1 MSEQEYSPIDKTALK
16 PAKENPWYVLAT
28 ICDEDP
34 IMPVGGTMEMQV
46 GLHRLMSRDIWN
58 AWAFSK
64 LRDEQK
70 VILKDERPDLME
82 DLPDWDKI
90 STDIYKGFAN
100 RCKKSFP
107 SLEQGIVF
115 TEIDFIE
122 DTRFANFIFPC
133 DVIFNKAKFSGIA
146 NFYNAI
152 FFGNAIF
159 RDTIF
164 SKEIDFCE
172 VIFSKRCIFR
182 KTTFVENTFFIDATF
197 NYVDFITTVF
207 DRTVY
212 FIRTKFNDSSYF
224 GDCEFH
230 GSVRLREARFEKEYP
245 TFEGT
250 VLDEKTTITAK
261 EAYWPDSK
269 NCKQNP
275 EQPKASCEV
284 LRHTMNNQGLP
295 EQAHFFFRR
304 EMQFAGR
311 IGSLW
316 QRLPYEL
323 FGWLSDYGYS
333 IYRPAFGLIALW
345 LGFASV
351 YKVFS
356 SLTFTASL
364 GLSIASLI
372 QFTGWQRVYFSELMQ
387 CLPVWLKILA
397 GFQTIAGIVLL
408 FLLGLG
414 LRNRF
419 RFK

>member
-1 MSEQEYSPIDKTALK
+1 MSEQKYSPIDKTILK
-16 PAKENPWYVLAT
+16 PAEENPWYVLAT

-34 IMPVGGTMEMQV
+34 IMPVEGTMEMQV

-70 VILKDERPDLME
+70 VILKDERPDLIQG
-82 DLPDWDKI
+82 LQDWEKI
-90 STDIYKGFAN
+90 SKDTYQRFKS
-100 RCKKSFP
+100 CKKLFP

-122 DTRFANFIFPC
+122 DTRFENFIFPC

-146 NFYNAI
+146 NFNNAI

-182 KTTFVENTFFIDATF
+182 RSIFSTNTFFTRAEF
-197 NYVDFITTVF
+197 NFVDFIDTVCDSTIF
-207 DRTVY
+207 FVG
-212 FIRTKFNDSSYF
+212 TKFNHFSYF

-230 GSVRLREARFEKEYP
+230 GSCRLREARFEKEYP
-245 TFEGT
+245 IFEGI

-261 EAYWPDSK
+261 EEYWPDPKKCEQS
-269 NCKQNP
+269 P
-275 EQPKASCEV
+275 EEARASCEV
-284 LRHTMNNQGLP
+284 LRHTLNNQGLP

-316 QRLPYEL
+316 QRLPYKL
-323 FGWLSDYGYS
+323 FGWLSNYGYS

-356 SLTFTASL
+356 SLTFTESL
-364 GLSIASLI
+364 GLSIASLF

-397 GFQTIAGIVLL
+397 GSQTIAGIVLL